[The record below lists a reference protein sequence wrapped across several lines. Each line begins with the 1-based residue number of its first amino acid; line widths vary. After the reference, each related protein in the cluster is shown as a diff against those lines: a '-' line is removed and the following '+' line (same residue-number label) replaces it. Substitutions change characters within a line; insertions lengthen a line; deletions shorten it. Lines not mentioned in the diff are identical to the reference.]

1 MEEAPIYN
9 FLKDIIL
16 IFILGVSIGAISAV
30 AATKPPEIIEIKRP
44 ELIRT

>member
-1 MEEAPIYN
+1 MTEAPIYN

-30 AATKPPEIIEIKRP
+30 ATKPPEIIEIKKP